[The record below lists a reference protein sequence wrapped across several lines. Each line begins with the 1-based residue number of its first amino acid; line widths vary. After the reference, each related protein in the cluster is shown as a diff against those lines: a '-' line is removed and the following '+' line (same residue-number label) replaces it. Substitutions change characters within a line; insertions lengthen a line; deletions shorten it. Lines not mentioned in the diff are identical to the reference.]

1 MSSYA
6 IFSAQHLPYIG
17 GIETFT
23 DHLARALVRR
33 GNTVTVVTNNTE
45 GLSNLEQLDEKI
57 NIVRLPCHPLLNGR
71 LPLPSISSK
80 TRKQLINHIL
90 NHHFD
95 GILINTR
102 LYPHS
107 LLGMRIAEM
116 QGVTPVVLDHGSAYL
131 CFSNPFVDPFVKIY
145 EDLITAW
152 GKTRH
157 KAVYYAIS
165 KQSVNW
171 LAHFGIE
178 AKGVINNSID
188 AAAFRKLASNRCYKE
203 ELNLSSN
210 ALLIAFVGRLIPEKG
225 ISQMIEVAQD
235 PEVIKRD
242 IHFVIAGKGP
252 LSEMVKQAKGNLHYL
267 GAIDRQDASALL
279 QQAYL
284 HCLPSRSEGFA
295 SSLLE
300 ASACGCPSV
309 TTDVGGAAEL
319 IPSPDYGTIIPNQ
332 SSSEVAKAIVSL
344 ADDMQ
349 LRDKQ
354 SQACRSI
361 VDQLFSWNMTAQLL
375 EEAFLKAQCNSNMK
389 MGRIS

>member
-23 DHLARALVRR
+23 DNLAHALAKR
-33 GNTVTVVTNNTE
+33 GNNVTIVTNNTE

-57 NIVRLPCHPLLNGR
+57 DIVRLPCHPLLNGR
-71 LPLPSISSK
+71 LPLPSISSR
-80 TRKQLINHIL
+80 TRKQLISRVL
-90 NHHFD
+90 RQHFD

-102 LYPHS
+102 LYSHS
-107 LLGMRIAEM
+107 LLGMKIAEK
-116 QGVTPVVLDHGSAYL
+116 QGLIPVVLDHGSAYL
-131 CFSNPFVDPFVKIY
+131 CFSNPFLDPFVKIY
-145 EDLITAW
+145 EDLITTW

-157 KAVYYAIS
+157 RADYYAIS
-165 KQSVNW
+165 KQSVRW
-171 LAHFGIE
+171 LSHFGIE

-188 AAAFRKLASNRCYKE
+188 ASAFRELASSRCYTA
-203 ELNLSSN
+203 ELNLNSD

-225 ISQMIEVAQD
+225 ISQMIEVAQN
-235 PEVIKRD
+235 PEVIQRN

-267 GAIDRQDASALL
+267 GPIDRQDASALL

-319 IPSPDYGTIIPNQ
+319 IPSPEYGTIIPNQ
-332 SSSEVAKAIVSL
+332 SAAEVAKAIISL
-344 ADDMQ
+344 ADDRQ

-354 SQACRSI
+354 SQACRGI
-361 VDQLFSWNMTAQLL
+361 VDRLFSWDMTAQLL
-375 EEAFLKAQCNSNMK
+375 EDAFSKTHK
-389 MGRIS
+389 

>member
-23 DHLARALVRR
+23 DNLAHALAKR
-33 GNTVTVVTNNTE
+33 GNNVTIVTNNTE
-45 GLSNLEQLDEKI
+45 GLSNLEQLDSGVG
-57 NIVRLPCHPLLNGR
+57 IVRLPCHPLLNGR
-71 LPLPSISSK
+71 LPLPSVCSK
-80 TRKQLINHIL
+80 TRKQLIDRVLHR
-90 NHHFD
+90 HFD

-107 LLGMRIAEM
+107 LLGMKIAEK
-116 QGVTPVVLDHGSAYL
+116 QGLTPIVLDHGSAYL
-131 CFSNPFVDPFVKIY
+131 CFSNPFLDPFVKIY

-157 KAVYYAIS
+157 KADYYAIS
-165 KQSVNW
+165 KQSVSW
-171 LAHFGIE
+171 LTHFGIE

-188 AAAFRKLASNRCYKE
+188 AAAFRKLASARCYKA
-203 ELNLSSN
+203 ELNLSAS
-210 ALLIAFVGRLIPEKG
+210 ALLVAFVGRLIPEKG
-225 ISQMIEVAQD
+225 ISQMIEVAQN
-235 PEVIKRD
+235 PEVIQRD
-242 IHFVIAGKGP
+242 IHFIIAGKGP

-267 GAIDRQDASALL
+267 GPIDRQDASALL

-332 SSSEVAKAIVSL
+332 SSAEVTKAIILL
-344 ADDMQ
+344 ADDRQ

-354 SQACRSI
+354 SKACRSI
-361 VDQLFSWNMTAQLL
+361 VDRLFSWDMTARLL
-375 EEAFLKAQCNSNMK
+375 EDAFSGVYEKGGKQ
-389 MGRIS
+389 